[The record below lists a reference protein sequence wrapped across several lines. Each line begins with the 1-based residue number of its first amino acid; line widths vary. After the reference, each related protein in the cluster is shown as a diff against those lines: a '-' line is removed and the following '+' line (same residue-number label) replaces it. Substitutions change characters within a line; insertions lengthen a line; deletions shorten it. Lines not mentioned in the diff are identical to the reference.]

1 MVGAGVISVLAHPDD
16 AEIWA
21 GGTLSLHARRG
32 DRVLCCV
39 LAGGEGDARGE
50 EAAAGA
56 AVLGASLVL
65 LEQPDR
71 RIRASPD
78 LAGRVSALFRE
89 FQPAVVITHWEQ
101 DSHPDHV
108 AAHDVTRRA
117 IVQTSGLSRGLRRV
131 LACDTYLGR
140 GRAGLFQPDVVVDVT
155 AVWDTKLEAI
165 RAHRSQEPEH
175 YVAAIERQCW
185 LHGARAGVGYA
196 EGFRTIPTYGRTGP
210 AIESL
215 V

>member
-1 MVGAGVISVLAHPDD
+1 MLAHPDD

-21 GGTLSLHARRG
+21 GGTLCLHARRG

-39 LAGGEGDARGE
+39 LAGNLHDARGK
-50 EAAAGA
+50 EASAGA

-71 RIRASPD
+71 RVLASPD
-78 LAGRVSALFRE
+78 LANRVSDLFRE
-89 FQPAVVITHWEQ
+89 FQPSVVVTHWEL

-117 IVQTSGLSRGLRRV
+117 IVQTSGLSRNIRRV
-131 LACDTYLGR
+131 LACDTYLGK
-140 GRAGLFQPDVVVDVT
+140 GRAGLFEPDVVVDVT
-155 AVWDTKLEAI
+155 AVWETKLEAI
-165 RAHRSQEPEH
+165 RAHRSQQPEH

-185 LHGARAGVGYA
+185 LHGARAGVGYGEA
-196 EGFRTIPTYGRTGP
+196 FLSIPTYGRAGVALDT
-210 AIESL
+210 L
-215 V
+215 L

>member
-1 MVGAGVISVLAHPDD
+1 MSAGVMSVLAHPDD

-21 GGTLSLHARRG
+21 GGTLCLHARRG

-39 LAGGEGDARGE
+39 LAGGEGDQRGE

-56 AVLGASLVL
+56 ALLGASLVM

-71 RIRASPD
+71 RILATPD
-78 LAGRVSALFRE
+78 LAGRVSDLFRE
-89 FQPAVVITHWEQ
+89 FQPSVVITHWEQ

-117 IVQTSGLSRGLRRV
+117 IVQTSGLSRALRRV

-155 AVWDTKLEAI
+155 DAWHTKLEAI
-165 RAHRSQEPEH
+165 RAHRSQEPEQ
-175 YVAAIERQCW
+175 YVAAVERQCW
-185 LHGARAGVGYA
+185 LHGARAGVRYA
-196 EGFRTIPTYGRTGP
+196 EGFQTIPTYGRAGV
-210 AIESL
+210 AVDVL
-215 V
+215 F

>member
-1 MVGAGVISVLAHPDD
+1 MSPGIISVLAHPDD

-21 GGTLSLHARRG
+21 GGTLHLHARRG

-39 LAGGEGDARGE
+39 LAGGADEARGA

-56 AVLGASLVL
+56 AALGASLVL

-71 RIRASPD
+71 RVYASPD
-78 LAGRVSALFRE
+78 LASRVSAILRE
-89 FQPAVVITHWEQ
+89 FQPSVVITHWEQ

-117 IVQTSGLSRGLRRV
+117 IVQASGLSRNLRRV
-131 LACDTYLGR
+131 LACDTYLGK

-155 AVWDTKLEAI
+155 AVWQTKLEAI
-165 RAHRSQEPEH
+165 RAHRSQAPEQ

-185 LHGARAGVGYA
+185 LHGARAGVGYG
-196 EGFRTIPTYGRTGP
+196 EGFQTIPTYGRGGV
-210 AIESL
+210 AVASL